1 MGFDDQ
7 GEILGCIFKNLIP
20 IVLINKLLYPFAWLY
35 ESVISVRNVFYSI
48 GIFKSS
54 EFDVPIINVG
64 NISAGGNGKT
74 PQVEYLV
81 ELLKDNYQV
90 AVLSRGYGR
99 KSKGFFEVDA
109 SSSSREMGDEPL
121 QIKRKFKQDA
131 LVFVGENRVE
141 AITKTMFK
149 HPAIQVIILDDA
161 FQHRAVKAGMN
172 LLLTDYNHLF
182 INDYLLPVGRL
193 RENKN
198 GAARADAI
206 VVTKCPSELSME
218 KRNEI
223 RQKLQIY
230 TSQVVFSSLSYGKI
244 YPVLNIPN
252 DKSSGS
258 KENFLLVTGIAKPL
272 LLEKY
277 IKSNFNLKD
286 KITFSDHHSF
296 TNFDIVAIEKKISNF
311 ADQNLEVL
319 TTEKDAVRFLDYY
332 NHRRTFGF
340 GVKALPVKPLF
351 FGDDKSTFDQL
362 IDNYVRENSTDS

>member
-1 MGFDDQ
+1 
-7 GEILGCIFKNLIP
+7 
-20 IVLINKLLYPFAWLY
+20 
-35 ESVISVRNVFYSI
+35 
-48 GIFKSS
+48 
-54 EFDVPIINVG
+54 
-64 NISAGGNGKT
+64 
-74 PQVEYLV
+74 
-81 ELLKDNYQV
+81 
-90 AVLSRGYGR
+90 
-99 KSKGFFEVDA
+99 
-109 SSSSREMGDEPL
+109 
-121 QIKRKFKQDA
+121 
-131 LVFVGENRVE
+131 VE
-141 AITKTMFK
+141 AITKMKFK

-340 GVKALPVKPLF
+340 GVKALPVNSLF